1 MHDDEIPSDRDRVF
15 VTPVEY
21 RSMSDDGDAVRAIDD
36 ARDRLL
42 ALTAPI
48 DRTDTVP
55 LSVVSG
61 RVLAEA
67 IAAREAG
74 PADGIEAGETLFE
87 AGHRLRSTDA
97 GLLKVAGIDDVSAVQ
112 RPTVGVLPTGDDL
125 VQREA
130 GAGERVETTAFT
142 LAQHV
147 DRWGGKVTYRNVVE
161 EDRHATRAAIQRDLT
176 RDALVLT
183 GVDAPGE
190 SLVREV
196 VADLGEI
203 HVEAVATD
211 PGGTTAVASVE
222 DRPVLLLPDSPVDCL
237 VATVQLL
244 RPLVATLA
252 GSPLPA
258 HPHHHASMEATVE
271 SEPGVRTFVPVG
283 LSDHVA
289 TPLGDGSPTLRDVA
303 RADGWVSIDEE
314 SAGLDADESVGVIDW
329 EQA

>member
-1 MHDDEIPSDRDRVF
+1 
-15 VTPVEY
+15 
-21 RSMSDDGDAVRAIDD
+21 MSDDHAGRPIDD

-42 ALTAPI
+42 SLAAPI

-61 RVLAEA
+61 RVLAET
-67 IAAREAG
+67 IEAREAG
-74 PADGIEAGETLFE
+74 PADGIDAGETLFE

-97 GLLKVAGIDDVSAVQ
+97 GLLKVAGVDDVSALQ
-112 RPTVGVLPTGDDL
+112 RPTVGVVPTGDDL
-125 VQREA
+125 VQRGA
-130 GAGERVETTAFT
+130 GPGERVETTAFT

-161 EDRHATRAAIQRDLT
+161 EDRHAVRAAIQRDLT

-183 GVDAPGE
+183 GVDVPGE

-203 HVEAVATD
+203 HVETVAAD

-237 VATVQLL
+237 VAAVQLL
-244 RPLVATLA
+244 RPLVAELG

-258 HPHHHASMEATVE
+258 HPHHHASMEASVE
-271 SEPGVRTFVPVG
+271 SESSVRTFVPVA

-289 TPLGDGSPTLRDVA
+289 TPLGDGTPTLRDVT
-303 RADGWVSIDEE
+303 RADGWVSVDEG
-314 SAGLDADESVGVIDW
+314 AGGLDADESVGVIDW